1 MLLAIVATAAALAS
15 KVGSLLTASA
25 IGPIVHQFIVGAF
38 NGSNASSNVLL
49 LSADKQSCV
58 TVSKDEQSCVAET
71 LVEVSESKEMVQPVP
86 RAMVQYEPSSNGVV
100 MNLSN
105 EPI

>member
-71 LVEVSESKEMVQPVP
+71 LEVEVSESNEMIRNVSLG
-86 RAMVQYEPSSNGVV
+86 MVQYKKPSSTSFVV
-100 MNLSN
+100 NLS
-105 EPI
+105 